1 VFGFLGG
8 LLLMVI
14 FAAFGYFV
22 GYQGWRTGKWPGGE
36 RQTVK
41 VGEHELNITDLG
53 VFVMLLSIAG
63 LMFSLWWWVAP
74 GPPEKPVGEPAVVT
88 LAPTPNVGP
97 AVSNPQQALA
107 PWEATSN
114 GVVLRVATVDYDEK
128 HLAQVRYRITNTSAA
143 VVEGVGDYVYVVDN
157 FGRGRSV
164 DFSESTA
171 PDELTLNPGQEVFH
185 RAEISLPWARNTQY
199 FDVRLNLSY
208 ADSPQFFTVA
218 SPGIPI
224 PIRERVGE

>member
-1 VFGFLGG
+1 MFGFLGG
-8 LLLMVI
+8 LLLMAI

-36 RQTVK
+36 RQTAK
-41 VGEHELNITDLG
+41 IGEHELNITDLG
-53 VFVMLLSIAG
+53 VFVMLLSIGGFMFG
-63 LMFSLWWWVAP
+63 LSWWVAD
-74 GPPEKPVGEPAVVT
+74 GPPAKKVAEPVKVA

-97 AVSNPQQALA
+97 AAANLQQPLA

-143 VVEGVGDYVYVVDN
+143 VVNGVDNYVYVVDN

-164 DFSESTA
+164 TSRSRARPTSSRA
-171 PDELTLNPGQEVFH
+171 TLG
-185 RAEISLPWARNTQY
+185 RRS
-199 FDVRLNLSY
+199 
-208 ADSPQFFTVA
+208 FTVPRLRCRGRRTP
-218 SPGIPI
+218 SISTFG
-224 PIRERVGE
+224 